1 MTFNQTTK
9 PAILGKRV
17 IPDLNFN
24 NNDEIMNEE
33 RRSWNEEEKMEDTGI
48 FLGDS

>member
-1 MTFNQTTK
+1 
-9 PAILGKRV
+9 
-17 IPDLNFN
+17 
-24 NNDEIMNEE
+24 MNEE